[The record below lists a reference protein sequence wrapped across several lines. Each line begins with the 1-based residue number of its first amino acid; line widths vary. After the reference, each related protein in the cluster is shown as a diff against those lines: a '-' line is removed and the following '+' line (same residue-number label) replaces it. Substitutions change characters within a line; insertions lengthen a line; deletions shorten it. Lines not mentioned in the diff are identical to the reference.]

1 MFRQAVQDIISCNVG
16 LARRREAF
24 RSLALPEKLNRCLG
38 LGGFFESTPNVLAL
52 ASSLVPTDDLGMGVL
67 SSHGG

>member
-24 RSLALPEKLNRCLG
+24 RSLALAGKTESVPWPR
-38 LGGFFESTPNVLAL
+38 GFLESDPKCACPRIFSSPTTIWAL
-52 ASSLVPTDDLGMGVL
+52 GVL